1 MSKEICYLVKDLLP
15 LYIDD
20 LCSEDSTKI
29 IKNHLENCSE
39 CNKEYERLANQ
50 PEIKVVNDNST
61 ELIKGVSKRFK
72 EDKKK
77 AIIKTVVFSF
87 TFVIIIALIFSIGM
101 FCSGSSVFSDMY
113 KNQPETQS
121 KILEVQYKITKKDK
135 VLKSLCSSLQM
146 VSNENQN
153 NEHLE
158 KFVLY
163 SGIYLKDNDNVSYC
177 SLYCQYLMAL
187 SKLSEYE
194 KLKIESKNFLDKYT
208 SESDFKIL
216 YVALYGIKEEG
227 SQQDKDYVK
236 NFATEILDGSY
247 LNANSEEYT
256 ELQAMY
262 LELTE

>member
-1 MSKEICYLVKDLLP
+1 
-15 LYIDD
+15 
-20 LCSEDSTKI
+20 
-29 IKNHLENCSE
+29 
-39 CNKEYERLANQ
+39 
-50 PEIKVVNDNST
+50 
-61 ELIKGVSKRFK
+61 
-72 EDKKK
+72 
-77 AIIKTVVFSF
+77 
-87 TFVIIIALIFSIGM
+87 
-101 FCSGSSVFSDMY
+101 
-113 KNQPETQS
+113 
-121 KILEVQYKITKKDK
+121 
-135 VLKSLCSSLQM
+135 M

-163 SGIYLKDNDNVSYC
+163 SEIYLKDNDDVSYC

-187 SKLSEYE
+187 SKLSEYD

-236 NFATEILDGSY
+236 NFATEILDGPY